1 MKKFIAVLC
10 FLFLSIFVSNY
21 SFAEESK
28 HLNADE
34 LKQTEVTSY
43 LQQQIT
49 NGKNLIYCS
58 TFQLA
63 WNVLWDDLIKAP
75 IELSGNPTIQ
85 KMLNKR
91 LTGKEDISEDAYIAM
106 VGFNRDGIVEKI
118 DEALLKKFNNKQGC
132 NIKLNNPSDFLA
144 YAYLFKNLEFEN
156 KFEDLNSN
164 PISFKDGIKAQT
176 FGIKKYSY
184 EIAKQVKILHYN
196 NDDDFVLQLESKSK
210 NDEIIL
216 AKIEPKETLLSTVDY
231 VFEQIKNKKPI
242 SLEKGDVLKIPKF
255 DFDIFKKYSEL
266 INRDFLNKNFEGY
279 FISDAFQGIKFKL
292 DEKGVVLES
301 YAAIIGVKSMSGPLE
316 TKKLIFDKPFLFCLK
331 EKNGKYPYFVMWV
344 DNAELMLK
352 SNYTGE

>member
-1 MKKFIAVLC
+1 MKKFISVLC
-10 FLFLSIFVSNY
+10 FLFLTLFISNY
-21 SFAEESK
+21 SFTEAAETD
-28 HLNADE
+28 ADS
-34 LKQTEVTSY
+34 LQQTTVTSY
-43 LQQQIT
+43 LQKKIT
-49 NGKNLIYCS
+49 KGKNLIFCS

-63 WNVLWDDLIKAP
+63 WNVLWDGLIKEP
-75 IELSGNPTIQ
+75 IKLSGTPEIQ
-85 KMLNKR
+85 TMLNQR
-91 LTGKEDISEDAYIAM
+91 LTNKEDISDDACIAM
-106 VGFNRDGIVEKI
+106 VGFNRNGIIQKI
-118 DEALLKKFNNKQGC
+118 DDALLKKFNNKQGC
-132 NIKLNNPSDFLA
+132 DIKLSNPSGFLA
-144 YAYLFKNLEFEN
+144 YGYLFKSLEFKN
-156 KFEDLNSN
+156 KFEDLNAN
-164 PISFKDGIKAQT
+164 PIFFNKETKVET

-196 NDDDFVLQLESKSK
+196 NDDDFILKIESKSQ

-231 VFEQIKNKKPI
+231 VFEQIKNKKTI
-242 SLEKGDVLKIPKF
+242 IVEKGDILKIPKF

-266 INRDFLNKNFEGY
+266 ISREFLNKNLKGY

-292 DEKGVVLES
+292 DEKGVILES
-301 YAAIIGVKSMSGPLE
+301 YAGIIGAKSMSGPLE

>member
-1 MKKFIAVLC
+1 MKKIISILC

-21 SFAEESK
+21 SFTEAAESTDAGS
-28 HLNADE
+28 L
-34 LKQTEVTSY
+34 QRTTVTSY
-43 LQQQIT
+43 LQQKIT
-49 NGKNLIYCS
+49 TGKNLIYCS

-63 WNVLWDDLIKAP
+63 WNVLWDDLIKTP
-75 IELSGNPTIQ
+75 IKLSGTPEIQ
-85 KMLNKR
+85 EMLNKR

-106 VGFNRDGIVEKI
+106 VGFNRDGIVQKI
-118 DEALLKKFNNKQGC
+118 DDALLKKFNNKQGC
-132 NIKLNNPSDFLA
+132 GIKLSNPSDFLA

-164 PISFKDGIKAQT
+164 PISFNDGIKVQT

-210 NDEIIL
+210 NDDIIL

-242 SLEKGDVLKIPKF
+242 SLEKGDILKIPKF

-266 INRDFLNKNFEGY
+266 INRDFLNKNFEEY

-301 YAAIIGVKSMSGPLE
+301 YAGIRGVKSVSYSPG
-316 TKKLIFDKPFLFCLK
+316 TKRLIFDKPFLFCLK
-331 EKNGKYPYFVMWV
+331 EKTGKYPYFVMWV

-352 SNYTGE
+352 K